1 MPDKCN
7 VLKNIK
13 IFLLAFCLTVPAI
26 LLSRLISPRATIDS
40 SYIFLAWLPLCVMFS
55 VLFLFGR
62 RGVAP
67 MAGGM
72 MLTNEWNFH
81 LPLPQAMVLL
91 FCQTFP
97 VLLVCAIVRW
107 QLGARWRY
115 GIPNQ
120 GIWLRVFWLGL
131 MTPFGIK
138 ISMHLAGHYLA
149 FPVTISTFFG
159 TGTAIFSIVD
169 LLSLISAA
177 LIFTLFFY
185 YPLRM
190 IVSPHYIRIFWRR
203 DIAPYLAKE
212 KRLFTL
218 LWFATLAT
226 LLAVL
231 CTPFE
236 TKYIAGYLVPV
247 LFIGFTIGVGKIS
260 YPLLNFSWALTALF
274 LLSYNR
280 NFLQGVGSE
289 YSLAFILSVLISFS
303 ICLLYMARINQRSE
317 WLNRQWHSQALTDP
331 LTQLPNLRALE
342 QFLLQDAGQS
352 VCYLRMENLE
362 FLSRHYGMQM
372 RVHCERE
379 VFRVLQPLLLEKE
392 KIFHLPGSE
401 LLLVLTGPETEARL
415 QYMLNVLNNRK
426 IYWNNTGLDM
436 EYGASWGTFDGRQET
451 LQPLLGQLSWLAEQS
466 CSHRRVLALTQSIE
480 AASGQTTERVLRLQ
494 KIRQALERGAL
505 VLYAQPIRDAQ
516 GKGYDEILTRLRCDD
531 GIMMPNQFIPLIAQ
545 FNLSVRFDMQVMEAL
560 LQWLSAH
567 PSAEQGARFS
577 VNLMPL
583 TLLQKETASRIM
595 QLFKRYGVPP
605 ASVIIEITEE
615 QAFSHSEIS
624 MHNINQLRKFGLKIA
639 IDDFGTGY
647 ANYERLKRLKA
658 DIIKIDGCFVKDI
671 LTDSL
676 DAMIVKSITD
686 LAKAKSLSVVA
697 EFVETPAQRDLLLQL
712 GVHSLQGYLIG
723 RPRPLGK

>member
-67 MAGGM
+67 MVGGM

-203 DIAPYLAKE
+203 DVAPYLAKE

-331 LTQLPNLRALE
+331 LT
-342 QFLLQDAGQS
+342 
-352 VCYLRMENLE
+352 
-362 FLSRHYGMQM
+362 
-372 RVHCERE
+372 
-379 VFRVLQPLLLEKE
+379 
-392 KIFHLPGSE
+392 
-401 LLLVLTGPETEARL
+401 
-415 QYMLNVLNNRK
+415 
-426 IYWNNTGLDM
+426 
-436 EYGASWGTFDGRQET
+436 
-451 LQPLLGQLSWLAEQS
+451 
-466 CSHRRVLALTQSIE
+466 
-480 AASGQTTERVLRLQ
+480 
-494 KIRQALERGAL
+494 
-505 VLYAQPIRDAQ
+505 
-516 GKGYDEILTRLRCDD
+516 
-531 GIMMPNQFIPLIAQ
+531 
-545 FNLSVRFDMQVMEAL
+545 
-560 LQWLSAH
+560 
-567 PSAEQGARFS
+567 
-577 VNLMPL
+577 
-583 TLLQKETASRIM
+583 
-595 QLFKRYGVPP
+595 
-605 ASVIIEITEE
+605 
-615 QAFSHSEIS
+615 
-624 MHNINQLRKFGLKIA
+624 
-639 IDDFGTGY
+639 
-647 ANYERLKRLKA
+647 
-658 DIIKIDGCFVKDI
+658 
-671 LTDSL
+671 
-676 DAMIVKSITD
+676 
-686 LAKAKSLSVVA
+686 
-697 EFVETPAQRDLLLQL
+697 
-712 GVHSLQGYLIG
+712 
-723 RPRPLGK
+723 

>member
-1 MPDKCN
+1 
-7 VLKNIK
+7 
-13 IFLLAFCLTVPAI
+13 
-26 LLSRLISPRATIDS
+26 
-40 SYIFLAWLPLCVMFS
+40 
-55 VLFLFGR
+55 
-62 RGVAP
+62 
-67 MAGGM
+67 
-72 MLTNEWNFH
+72 
-81 LPLPQAMVLL
+81 
-91 FCQTFP
+91 
-97 VLLVCAIVRW
+97 
-107 QLGARWRY
+107 
-115 GIPNQ
+115 
-120 GIWLRVFWLGL
+120 
-131 MTPFGIK
+131 
-138 ISMHLAGHYLA
+138 
-149 FPVTISTFFG
+149 
-159 TGTAIFSIVD
+159 
-169 LLSLISAA
+169 
-177 LIFTLFFY
+177 
-185 YPLRM
+185 PLRM

-203 DIAPYLAKE
+203 DVAPYLAKE

-505 VLYAQPIRDAQ
+505 VLYAQPIRDSQ

>member
-67 MAGGM
+67 MVGGM

-190 IVSPHYIRIFWRR
+190 IVSPHYMRIFWRR
-203 DIAPYLAKE
+203 DVAPYLAKE

-247 LFIGFTIGVGKIS
+247 LFIGFT
-260 YPLLNFSWALTALF
+260 
-274 LLSYNR
+274 
-280 NFLQGVGSE
+280 
-289 YSLAFILSVLISFS
+289 
-303 ICLLYMARINQRSE
+303 LYMARINQRSE

-379 VFRVLQPLLLEKE
+379 VFRMLQPLLLEKE

-545 FNLSVRFDMQVMEAL
+545 FNLSIRFDMQVMEAL

>member
-1 MPDKCN
+1 
-7 VLKNIK
+7 
-13 IFLLAFCLTVPAI
+13 
-26 LLSRLISPRATIDS
+26 
-40 SYIFLAWLPLCVMFS
+40 
-55 VLFLFGR
+55 
-62 RGVAP
+62 
-67 MAGGM
+67 MA
-72 MLTNEWNFH
+72 
-81 LPLPQAMVLL
+81 
-91 FCQTFP
+91 
-97 VLLVCAIVRW
+97 
-107 QLGARWRY
+107 
-115 GIPNQ
+115 
-120 GIWLRVFWLGL
+120 
-131 MTPFGIK
+131 
-138 ISMHLAGHYLA
+138 
-149 FPVTISTFFG
+149 
-159 TGTAIFSIVD
+159 
-169 LLSLISAA
+169 
-177 LIFTLFFY
+177 
-185 YPLRM
+185 
-190 IVSPHYIRIFWRR
+190 SPHYIRIFWRR
-203 DIAPYLAKE
+203 NVSPYLARE
-212 KRLFTL
+212 KRLFTF
-218 LWFATLAT
+218 LWFGSLAT

-247 LFIGFTIGVGKIS
+247 LFIGFTLGVGKIR
-260 YPLLNFSWALTALF
+260 YPLLNLSWAITALF

-317 WLNRQWHSQALTDP
+317 WLNRQWHTQALTDP
-331 LTQLPNLRALE
+331 LTRLPNLRALE
-342 QFLLQDAGQS
+342 QFLLQGAGQS

-372 RVHCERE
+372 RVHCERA
-379 VFRVLQPLLLEKE
+379 VFRELQPLLLEKE

-415 QYMLNVLNNRK
+415 QHMLNVLNNRK
-426 IYWNNTGLDM
+426 IYWNNTGLEM
-436 EYGASWGTFDGRQET
+436 EYGAAWGTFDGRQET

-466 CSHRRVLALTQSIE
+466 CSHHRVLSLTHSVE

-531 GIMMPNQFIPLIAQ
+531 GMMMPNQFIPLIAQ

-567 PSAEQGARFS
+567 PSADQGARFS

-583 TLLQKETASRIM
+583 TLLQKETAPRII

-615 QAFSHSEIS
+615 QAFSHSEAS

-723 RPRPLGK
+723 RPRPLGE

>member
-1 MPDKCN
+1 
-7 VLKNIK
+7 
-13 IFLLAFCLTVPAI
+13 
-26 LLSRLISPRATIDS
+26 
-40 SYIFLAWLPLCVMFS
+40 
-55 VLFLFGR
+55 
-62 RGVAP
+62 
-67 MAGGM
+67 
-72 MLTNEWNFH
+72 
-81 LPLPQAMVLL
+81 
-91 FCQTFP
+91 
-97 VLLVCAIVRW
+97 
-107 QLGARWRY
+107 
-115 GIPNQ
+115 
-120 GIWLRVFWLGL
+120 
-131 MTPFGIK
+131 
-138 ISMHLAGHYLA
+138 
-149 FPVTISTFFG
+149 
-159 TGTAIFSIVD
+159 SIVD

-203 DIAPYLAKE
+203 DVAPYLAKE

-647 ANYERLKRLKA
+647 ANYERLKRFKA

>member
-67 MAGGM
+67 MVGGM

-203 DIAPYLAKE
+203 DVAPYLAK
-212 KRLFTL
+212 KN
-218 LWFATLAT
+218 A
-226 LLAVL
+226 
-231 CTPFE
+231 
-236 TKYIAGYLVPV
+236 
-247 LFIGFTIGVGKIS
+247 
-260 YPLLNFSWALTALF
+260 
-274 LLSYNR
+274 
-280 NFLQGVGSE
+280 
-289 YSLAFILSVLISFS
+289 
-303 ICLLYMARINQRSE
+303 CL
-317 WLNRQWHSQALTDP
+317 
-331 LTQLPNLRALE
+331 
-342 QFLLQDAGQS
+342 
-352 VCYLRMENLE
+352 
-362 FLSRHYGMQM
+362 
-372 RVHCERE
+372 
-379 VFRVLQPLLLEKE
+379 
-392 KIFHLPGSE
+392 
-401 LLLVLTGPETEARL
+401 
-415 QYMLNVLNNRK
+415 
-426 IYWNNTGLDM
+426 
-436 EYGASWGTFDGRQET
+436 
-451 LQPLLGQLSWLAEQS
+451 
-466 CSHRRVLALTQSIE
+466 
-480 AASGQTTERVLRLQ
+480 
-494 KIRQALERGAL
+494 
-505 VLYAQPIRDAQ
+505 
-516 GKGYDEILTRLRCDD
+516 
-531 GIMMPNQFIPLIAQ
+531 
-545 FNLSVRFDMQVMEAL
+545 
-560 LQWLSAH
+560 
-567 PSAEQGARFS
+567 RFS
-577 VNLMPL
+577 GLPL
-583 TLLQKETASRIM
+583 WR
-595 QLFKRYGVPP
+595 RY
-605 ASVIIEITEE
+605 
-615 QAFSHSEIS
+615 
-624 MHNINQLRKFGLKIA
+624 
-639 IDDFGTGY
+639 
-647 ANYERLKRLKA
+647 
-658 DIIKIDGCFVKDI
+658 
-671 LTDSL
+671 
-676 DAMIVKSITD
+676 
-686 LAKAKSLSVVA
+686 
-697 EFVETPAQRDLLLQL
+697 
-712 GVHSLQGYLIG
+712 
-723 RPRPLGK
+723 

>member
-1 MPDKCN
+1 M
-7 VLKNIK
+7 
-13 IFLLAFCLTVPAI
+13 
-26 LLSRLISPRATIDS
+26 
-40 SYIFLAWLPLCVMFS
+40 
-55 VLFLFGR
+55 
-62 RGVAP
+62 
-67 MAGGM
+67 
-72 MLTNEWNFH
+72 
-81 LPLPQAMVLL
+81 
-91 FCQTFP
+91 
-97 VLLVCAIVRW
+97 
-107 QLGARWRY
+107 
-115 GIPNQ
+115 
-120 GIWLRVFWLGL
+120 
-131 MTPFGIK
+131 
-138 ISMHLAGHYLA
+138 
-149 FPVTISTFFG
+149 TISTFFG

-203 DIAPYLAKE
+203 DVAPYLAKE

>member
-1 MPDKCN
+1 MPDKYN
-7 VLKNIK
+7 LLKNIK
-13 IFLLAFCLTVPAI
+13 IFLLALCLTVPAI
-26 LLSRLISPRATIDS
+26 LVSRAISPRATIDS
-40 SYIFLAWLPLCVMFS
+40 SYIFLAWLPLCVMFA

-67 MAGGM
+67 MIVAM
-72 MLTNEWNFH
+72 TLTNEWNFH

-97 VLLVCAIVRW
+97 VLVVCAIVRW
-107 QLGARWRY
+107 LLGTRWRY
-115 GIPNQ
+115 GILNK

-169 LLSLISAA
+169 TLSLISAA
-177 LIFTLFFY
+177 LIFTFFFY
-185 YPLRM
+185 YPMRM
-190 IVSPHYIRIFWRR
+190 MASPHYIRIFWRR
-203 DIAPYLAKE
+203 NVSPYLARE
-212 KRLFTL
+212 KRLFTF
-218 LWFATLAT
+218 LWFGSLAT

-247 LFIGFTIGVGKIS
+247 LFIGFTLGVGKIR
-260 YPLLNFSWALTALF
+260 YPLLNLSWAITALF

-317 WLNRQWHSQALTDP
+317 WLNRQWHTQALTDP
-331 LTQLPNLRALE
+331 LTRLPNLRALE
-342 QFLLQDAGQS
+342 QFLLQGAGQS

-372 RVHCERE
+372 RVHCERA
-379 VFRVLQPLLLEKE
+379 VFRELQPLLLEKE

-415 QYMLNVLNNRK
+415 QHMLNVLNNRK
-426 IYWNNTGLDM
+426 IYWNNTGLEM
-436 EYGASWGTFDGRQET
+436 EYGAAWGTFDGRQET

-466 CSHRRVLALTQSIE
+466 CSHHRVLSLTHSVE

-531 GIMMPNQFIPLIAQ
+531 GMMMPNQFIPLIAQ

-567 PSAEQGARFS
+567 PSADQGARFS

-583 TLLQKETASRIM
+583 TLRQKETAPRII

-615 QAFSHSEIS
+615 QAFSHSEAS

-723 RPRPLGK
+723 RPRPLGE

>member
-1 MPDKCN
+1 
-7 VLKNIK
+7 
-13 IFLLAFCLTVPAI
+13 
-26 LLSRLISPRATIDS
+26 
-40 SYIFLAWLPLCVMFS
+40 
-55 VLFLFGR
+55 
-62 RGVAP
+62 
-67 MAGGM
+67 
-72 MLTNEWNFH
+72 
-81 LPLPQAMVLL
+81 
-91 FCQTFP
+91 
-97 VLLVCAIVRW
+97 
-107 QLGARWRY
+107 
-115 GIPNQ
+115 
-120 GIWLRVFWLGL
+120 
-131 MTPFGIK
+131 
-138 ISMHLAGHYLA
+138 
-149 FPVTISTFFG
+149 TFFG

-203 DIAPYLAKE
+203 DVAPYLAKE

>member
-1 MPDKCN
+1 
-7 VLKNIK
+7 
-13 IFLLAFCLTVPAI
+13 
-26 LLSRLISPRATIDS
+26 
-40 SYIFLAWLPLCVMFS
+40 
-55 VLFLFGR
+55 
-62 RGVAP
+62 
-67 MAGGM
+67 
-72 MLTNEWNFH
+72 
-81 LPLPQAMVLL
+81 
-91 FCQTFP
+91 
-97 VLLVCAIVRW
+97 
-107 QLGARWRY
+107 
-115 GIPNQ
+115 
-120 GIWLRVFWLGL
+120 
-131 MTPFGIK
+131 
-138 ISMHLAGHYLA
+138 
-149 FPVTISTFFG
+149 
-159 TGTAIFSIVD
+159 
-169 LLSLISAA
+169 
-177 LIFTLFFY
+177 
-185 YPLRM
+185 M

-342 QFLLQDAGQS
+342 QFLLQDTGQS

-723 RPRPLGK
+723 RPRPLSK

>member
-1 MPDKCN
+1 
-7 VLKNIK
+7 
-13 IFLLAFCLTVPAI
+13 
-26 LLSRLISPRATIDS
+26 
-40 SYIFLAWLPLCVMFS
+40 
-55 VLFLFGR
+55 
-62 RGVAP
+62 
-67 MAGGM
+67 
-72 MLTNEWNFH
+72 
-81 LPLPQAMVLL
+81 
-91 FCQTFP
+91 
-97 VLLVCAIVRW
+97 
-107 QLGARWRY
+107 
-115 GIPNQ
+115 
-120 GIWLRVFWLGL
+120 
-131 MTPFGIK
+131 
-138 ISMHLAGHYLA
+138 
-149 FPVTISTFFG
+149 
-159 TGTAIFSIVD
+159 
-169 LLSLISAA
+169 
-177 LIFTLFFY
+177 
-185 YPLRM
+185 M

-203 DIAPYLAKE
+203 DVAPYLAKE

-379 VFRVLQPLLLEKE
+379 VFRMLQPLLLEKE

-545 FNLSVRFDMQVMEAL
+545 FNLSIRFDMQVMEAL